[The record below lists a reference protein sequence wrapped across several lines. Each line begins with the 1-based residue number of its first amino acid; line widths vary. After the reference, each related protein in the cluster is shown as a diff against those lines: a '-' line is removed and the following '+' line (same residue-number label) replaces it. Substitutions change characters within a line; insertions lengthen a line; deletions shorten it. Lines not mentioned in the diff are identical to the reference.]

1 MKRNVFSIAML
12 AVITVLAVS
21 CGRGN
26 KSGLAIPKDAS
37 IVVHINSGG
46 LTKKLSWNEIKSTN
60 WFREIYAEADDS
72 LAKKMMDDPA
82 ASGVDTE
89 KDLAFFVKRQGRG
102 GYMVFEG
109 FVKDAAAFEAFN
121 KKINDGAAA
130 TKSGDLHL
138 MKIKTNGVLSWDDSR
153 FVYVLN
159 APNMGGF
166 SPMSQGAQQEP
177 YSFPADSLQMFGTVL
192 YDLPSDQSMY
202 EDDRFAATM
211 KETGDM
217 HVWMN
222 NEKNYGAMAEGMLSM
237 LKINALFDKNATGMS
252 LNFEDGKIS
261 IRSKQFFNKD
271 VLKLLEKYPAKDIS
285 ADVINRIPSQ
295 NVVAAMVMNYPPEGL
310 KEFMKL
316 FGFDGAVNGFMQQV
330 GYSVD
335 EFVKANKG
343 ELLVTV
349 SDLKPYSVPDS
360 ASINPD
366 GSMGATANMAPE
378 LNYLFA
384 TSINDKPAFDK
395 MVGII
400 AGQVGDIS
408 QSSGFPKLNY
418 SMNNNW
424 FAAGNSQDQV
434 TKFLAGGNNKQ
445 PFASKITGHPFGAY
459 VDLQKIMAAGV
470 AGVKDTTSKATLD
483 LSLKMWQD
491 ILVTGGNLKNDALNY
506 DVEINLVNK
515 STNSLKQLNQY
526 ADQISLHKKKKAF

>member
-1 MKRNVFSIAML
+1 MKRNVFSIAMF
-12 AVITVLAVS
+12 VITVIAIS
-21 CGRGN
+21 CGRGD

-46 LTKKLSWNEIKSTN
+46 LTKKLSWAEIKGTN

-82 ASGVDTE
+82 ASGVDIE

-109 FVKDAAAFEAFN
+109 FVKDATAFEAFN

-130 TKSGDLHL
+130 TKSGDLYQ
-138 MKIKTNGVLSWDDSR
+138 MKIKANGVLSWNDSR

-166 SPMSQGAQQEP
+166 PPMSAMAPHES
-177 YSFPADSLQMFGTVL
+177 YSFPADSLQMFGTIL

-202 EDDRFAATM
+202 KDDRFAATM
-211 KETGDM
+211 KEAGDM

-222 NEKNYGAMAEGMLSM
+222 NERAYGSMAEGMLSM
-237 LKINALFDKNATGMS
+237 LKVNAMFDKNATGMS
-252 LNFEDGKIS
+252 VNFEDGKIS
-261 IRSKQFFNKD
+261 IKSKQFFNKD

-343 ELLVTV
+343 ELLITV
-349 SDLKPYSVPDS
+349 SDLKPYAGIDRAKVL
-360 ASINPD
+360 PD
-366 GSMGATANMAPE
+366 GTVPNSPNMTPE

-408 QSSGFPKLNY
+408 QSGGFSKLNY

-424 FAAGNSQDQV
+424 FAAGNSQEQV

-459 VDLQKIMAAGV
+459 VDLQKIMASGIAG
-470 AGVKDTTSKATLD
+470 ATDTTSKATLD
-483 LSLKMWQD
+483 LSVKMWQD
-491 ILVTGGNLKNDALNY
+491 VLVTGGNLKNDALNY

-526 ADQISLHKKKKAF
+526 ADQMSLYKKKK

>member
-1 MKRNVFSIAML
+1 MKSNVFSIAMF
-12 AVITVLAVS
+12 AVITVVALS
-21 CGRGN
+21 CGTGD

-46 LTKKLSWNEIKSTN
+46 LTKKLSWDEIKSTN
-60 WFREIYAEADDS
+60 WFREIYTEADDS
-72 LAKKMMDDPA
+72 LAKKMMDDPG
-82 ASGVDTE
+82 ASGIDID
-89 KDLAFFVKRQGRG
+89 KDLAFFAKKQGRG

-130 TKSGDLHL
+130 TKSGDLNV
-138 MKIKTNGVLSWDDSR
+138 MKLKEKGMLSWNTSR

-159 APNMGGF
+159 APNLTSFPPMG
-166 SPMSQGAQQEP
+166 QGGPQEA
-177 YSFPADSLQMFGTVL
+177 YSFPVDSLQMFGTIL

-202 EDDRFAATM
+202 KDDRFAATM
-211 KETGDM
+211 KEAGDM
-217 HVWMN
+217 HIWMN
-222 NEKNYGAMAEGMLSM
+222 NEKNYGSMAEGMLSM
-237 LKINALFDKNATGMS
+237 LKVNAMFDKNATGMS
-252 LNFEDGKIS
+252 INFDDGKIS
-261 IRSKQFFNKD
+261 VKTKQFFNKE

-295 NVVAAMVMNYPPEGL
+295 NVVAVMVMNYQPEGL
-310 KEFMKL
+310 KELMKL

-343 ELLVTV
+343 ELLIAV
-349 SDLKPYSVPDS
+349 SDLKPYTGFDS
-360 ASINPD
+360 ATINPD
-366 GSMGATANMAPE
+366 GSVSQGGNKTPE

-400 AGQVGDIS
+400 AGKVGDIS
-408 QSSGFPKLNY
+408 QGGFFPKLSY

-445 PFASKITGHPFGAY
+445 PFASKITGNPFGAY
-459 VDLQKIMAAGV
+459 VDLQKIMAAGSN
-470 AGVKDTTSKATLD
+470 AATDTTSKVALD

-491 ILVTGGNLKNDALNY
+491 ILVTGGKLKNDALNY

-526 ADQISLHKKKKAF
+526 ADQMSLNKKKKAF

>member
-1 MKRNVFSIAML
+1 MKRNVFSIAMFAVV
-12 AVITVLAVS
+12 AVIAVS

-26 KSGLAIPKDAS
+26 KSGLSIPKDAS
-37 IVVHINSGG
+37 VVVHINTGG
-46 LTKKLSWNEIKSTN
+46 LTKKLSWDEIKSTN

-72 LAKKMMDDPA
+72 LAKKMMDDPG
-82 ASGVDTE
+82 ASGIDID
-89 KDLAFFVKRQGRG
+89 KDLAFFAKKQGRG
-102 GYMVFEG
+102 GYLVFEG
-109 FVKDAAAFEAFN
+109 SVKDVAAFEAFN

-130 TKSGDLHL
+130 TKSGDLTV
-138 MKIKTNGVLSWDDSR
+138 MKLKHNGVLSWNESR

-159 APNMGGF
+159 APNMTSF
-166 SPMSQGAQQEP
+166 PPMGQGVQQEA

-202 EDDRFAATM
+202 TDDRFAATM
-211 KETGDM
+211 KEAGDM

-222 NEKNYGAMAEGMLSM
+222 NEKTYGSMAEGMLSM

-252 LNFEDGKIS
+252 VSFDDGKIS
-261 IRSKQFFNKD
+261 IKSKQFFNKD

-285 ADVINRIPSQ
+285 GDLVNRIPSQ
-295 NVVAAMVMNYPPEGL
+295 NVVAAIVMNYPPEGL
-310 KEFMKL
+310 KELMKL

-343 ELLVTV
+343 ELLLTVT
-349 SDLKPYSVPDS
+349 DLKPFTGFDS

-366 GSMGATANMAPE
+366 GSVRSGGNMGPE

-400 AGQVGDIS
+400 AGKVGDIS
-408 QSSGFPKLNY
+408 QSSGFPKFNY

-424 FAAGNSQDQV
+424 FAAGNSQEQV

-459 VDLQKIMAAGV
+459 IDLQKIMTSGRGAATDSSGKV
-470 AGVKDTTSKATLD
+470 AVD

-491 ILVTGGNLKNDALNY
+491 ILVTGGNLKNDALVY
-506 DVEINLVNK
+506 DAEINLVNK

-526 ADQISLHKKKKAF
+526 ADQMSLNKKKKTN